1 MLAADKVLLE
11 STIRQSAT
19 SLKEKEFILHHGNLT
34 TVGTQAAVI
43 AGFTVTALIEFKP
56 PSPTNRILKFLYY
69 NTVILSLT
77 ANVLCIAKTTCL
89 SVMSTSLA
97 MRGPDD
103 GMIRAVNGLYEL
115 REQVF
120 ALFGVG
126 LMSLLFMAI
135 LGSWLLLEPIPAA
148 VATAVIGFA
157 IFQTYKS
164 YHAIS
169 FIFFFREEEAVNFDD
184 ILSNIRRNNRI
195 RQETSSSS
203 SSSGDDDDDDE
214 GVDEREEVLDD
225 RMRKKSLSPPPRRP
239 LTTAA
244 TRKAPTPLRT
254 ERRRRGGREEVKLE
268 KDDEDGPTDEE
279 DGLSK
284 SKYSPRRH

>member
-56 PSPTNRILKFLYY
+56 PLPANRILKFLYY

-77 ANVLCIAKTTCL
+77 ANTLCIAKTTCL

-103 GMIRAVNGLYEL
+103 GMTRAVEGLYDL

-135 LGSWLLLEPIPAA
+135 LGSWLLLDTVPATI
-148 VATAVIGFA
+148 ATFVIGSA
-157 IFQTYKS
+157 ILQTYKS
-164 YHAIS
+164 YRAIS
-169 FIFFFREEEAVNFDD
+169 LIFFFREEEAVSFDD
-184 ILSNIRRNNRI
+184 ILNNFRRDPRLEE
-195 RQETSSSS
+195 RRDSPSSSS
-203 SSSGDDDDDDE
+203 SSSDSEDDDDE
-214 GVDEREEVLDD
+214 ND
-225 RMRKKSLSPPPRRP
+225 RRGRRNKSPPPR
-239 LTTAA
+239 LTTTTP
-244 TRKAPTPLRT
+244 TRKVPSPMRT
-254 ERRRRGGREEVKLE
+254 ERRRRGGGGQEELKREE
-268 KDDEDGPTDEE
+268 DDGPTDEE
-279 DGLSK
+279 DGLSRAR
-284 SKYSPRRH
+284 SA